1 MGAGFYNQGQEE
13 PGFGITVVISLCLHI
28 IFLAFIFFLSGEG
41 PSRKFAAPVYTVD
54 LLPFEKPAAAPSKA
68 ETIEKPVKPPAQA
81 ESKKAASM
89 PAVKEKAIFLKKVK
103 EPSLDA
109 AIKKIEG
116 GVKKREA
123 EEAINRAIEGLEN
136 KQLEKKIKEIRERV
150 AHREGIVKSVQPP
163 GMPQGGGT
171 AKKSEDLEVR
181 YGQLIGDIIH
191 DKWNYPGAIQ
201 EGDSAVIDVRIDKSG
216 HLIESRIEQS
226 SSSALLVQSA
236 VRAIEKAAPFF
247 PPPPPE
253 LGKDVV
259 EIGVCFP
266 RCKK

>member
-1 MGAGFYNQGQEE
+1 M
-13 PGFGITVVISLCLHI
+13 
-28 IFLAFIFFLSGEG
+28 AFIFFLSGEN
-41 PSRKFAAPVYTVD
+41 PSRKFAAPIYTVD

-89 PAVKEKAIFLKKVK
+89 PAVNPHTKDFGVGVKEKAISLKKVK

-116 GVKKREA
+116 RVKKRDA

-163 GMPQGGGT
+163 GMPHGGGA
-171 AKKSEDLEVR
+171 AKKSEDMEVR

-216 HLIESRIEQS
+216 RLIESRIEQS
-226 SSSALLVQSA
+226 SSNVLLVQSA

-247 PPPPPE
+247 PPLPQE

-266 RCKK
+266 RCEK